1 LEESQ
6 AALKEWGA
14 EDLHPEAFTELHRRV
29 RKVVD
34 AEVETE
40 VSLGTTV
47 FAGAWWRFALAGGL
61 ALLLLGVLFVFTEQG
76 PPVEVERM
84 AEEPAP
90 VEDSTTDQEPRAPEP
105 EDRPL
110 VAEETPPRT
119 VVDVADDSQPRSTGT
134 EQMAMAT
141 AVRDESP
148 AEDLVVKLVTDD
160 PDIVIYWLVE
170 RNGG

>member
-1 LEESQ
+1 
-6 AALKEWGA
+6 
-14 EDLHPEAFTELHRRV
+14 
-29 RKVVD
+29 
-34 AEVETE
+34 
-40 VSLGTTV
+40 
-47 FAGAWWRFALAGGL
+47 
-61 ALLLLGVLFVFTEQG
+61 
-76 PPVEVERM
+76 M

>member
-1 LEESQ
+1 L
-6 AALKEWGA
+6 
-14 EDLHPEAFTELHRRV
+14 FI
-29 RKVVD
+29 
-34 AEVETE
+34 
-40 VSLGTTV
+40 
-47 FAGAWWRFALAGGL
+47 GL
-61 ALLLLGVLFVFTEQG
+61 LFVFNDQG
-76 PPVEVERM
+76 PPVEVART

-90 VEDSTTDQEPRAPEP
+90 IEEAQRDLQPRAPER
-105 EDRPL
+105 EARPL
-110 VAEETPPRT
+110 VADETPPRT
-119 VVDVADDSQPRSTGT
+119 VVDVANDAQPQSSET